1 VQPTPETGPSLPPGV
16 IRVGAIGFALA
27 SLAGFAALFLITQ
40 DVQGSLAGFREFR
53 PIWAIPALGLA
64 ALDWLGGGLRLKI
77 LVRPLRVPIG
87 YGRCVQTSAATAAL
101 AYLTP
106 SGSGGGPA
114 QLYGLL
120 RSGASL
126 GRAVAANFASVTVNL
141 LFLSLAGFGAW
152 ALGAADEIEGIRLP
166 IANLSAARLFEWSA
180 LGFAG
185 LATIVLL
192 IAFSPRLP
200 RVLIVRLFGTG
211 PRVRAVLRFLAELH
225 GSIRVYGARGKT
237 ALLVATAINVIPF
250 GARFVMGWAVLR
262 GFGIDA
268 GFWNVVVLHVMLQ
281 FLLYFMPTPGAS
293 GVAEVLA
300 PAVMSAFLPSSL
312 LVAYTAVWR
321 FFLAWI
327 TILVGGIVLSIWIQ
341 RDGRQLLPGS
351 GDPADEPGP
360 GAAGAAV
367 DEPRHETGVSSDLVR
382 TPQSSRNGG
391 ERSR

>member
-1 VQPTPETGPSLPPGV
+1 MEPTPETGPRLPPGA

-40 DVQGSLAGFREFR
+40 DVRGSLAGFREFR
-53 PIWAIPALGLA
+53 PIWVLPALGLA
-64 ALDWLGGGLRLKI
+64 ALDWFGGGLRLKI
-77 LVRPLRVPIG
+77 LVRPLRIPIG

-106 SGSGGGPA
+106 SGTGGGPA
-114 QLYGLL
+114 QFYGLL

-166 IANLSAARLFEWSA
+166 VANLSAARLFEWSA

-185 LATIVLL
+185 LATVVLL
-192 IAFSPRLP
+192 IALSPRLP

-211 PRVRAVLRFLAELH
+211 PRVRSVLRFLSELH
-225 GSIRVYGARGKT
+225 GSIRLYGARGKT
-237 ALLVATAINVIPF
+237 ALLLATAVNVVPF

-300 PAVMSAFLPSSL
+300 PAVMSAFLPQSL

-341 RDGRQLLPGS
+341 RDGRRLLPRTS
-351 GDPADEPGP
+351 DPDPATAGGAEDEPQP
-360 GAAGAAV
+360 GAGV
-367 DEPRHETGVSSDLVR
+367 PPGGEKISEPR
-382 TPQSSRNGG
+382 RNPGEG
-391 ERSR
+391 ER